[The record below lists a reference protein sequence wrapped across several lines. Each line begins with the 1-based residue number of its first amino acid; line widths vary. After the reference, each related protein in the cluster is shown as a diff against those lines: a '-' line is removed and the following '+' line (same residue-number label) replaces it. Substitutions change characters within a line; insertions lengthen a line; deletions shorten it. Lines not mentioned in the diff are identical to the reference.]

1 MALSKQ
7 QLAEL
12 VEQARA
18 RNAARIAKEQE
29 SAVGRTSVINTAT
42 TTAIPVPVMPV
53 PAVTYPIATMAM
65 QIAAQPVAPQPAQSQ
80 QPMANKLATM
90 MGVGVT
96 SAGQTLNEQQ
106 LQAVD
111 LALQGTSFCLIGA
124 AGTGKTTTTREIIAR
139 VQRSNHCLPIPNNSK
154 MLTKGAPGI
163 VICGF
168 TNKAVN
174 NIRKGLPLHL
184 QSHCMTIHKLIEF
197 GPVFYEIDTDDG
209 PKNTMRF
216 EPMRHRMNPLP
227 HISVLI
233 VEEASMVGTDL
244 WADLMAAL
252 PDPSKTQVIMLGDLN
267 QIPPVF
273 GPSIL
278 GFKLAEAPT
287 VELTHVYRQAL
298 LSPIISL
305 ATDVRTNNS
314 FKLPRGLTDV
324 IVHDNGEHG
333 KLTIH
338 PWKQRVPH
346 ETATHFMKKFLPQM
360 IDTGVY
366 DPEDDQILCP
376 YNKSFGTLELN
387 RIIADHLARK
397 RGAIVW
403 EVIARYNK
411 TYWAV
416 GDRVLYDRH
425 DAIIRDIKRTN
436 GYIGKVP
443 QNESTTL
450 NRWGF
455 DSNGIATPQ
464 MSALEMLNAL
474 ETAKEDDD
482 AKNLAS
488 HTITIYIPD
497 LDKEE
502 VLNTAGAINSL
513 LFSYALTIHKSQG
526 SEWRKVFLFLHNS
539 HSTLLSR
546 ELLYTGITRAREEL
560 YIICEGD
567 NKGKPNTMLQGAG
580 RPVIPG
586 TTLREKI
593 AYFSG
598 LAKQLVS
605 KASKASNSDDDY

>member
-7 QLAEL
+7 QLEEL
-12 VEQARA
+12 VAQAKA
-18 RNAARIAKEQE
+18 RNAERVAKLATPITAQIE
-29 SAVGRTSVINTAT
+29 AVGRASGIPILPTANQASNQ
-42 TTAIPVPVMPV
+42 AIVG
-53 PAVTYPIATMAM
+53 T
-65 QIAAQPVAPQPAQSQ
+65 VANAIE
-80 QPMANKLATM
+80 
-90 MGVGVT
+90 
-96 SAGQTLNEQQ
+96 LNEQQ
-106 LQAVD
+106 SSAVT
-111 LALQGTSFCLIGA
+111 LALEGRSFCLIGA
-124 AGTGKTTTTREIIAR
+124 AGTGKTTTTREIITK
-139 VQRSNHCLPIPNNSK
+139 VQRSNHCLPIPDNSK
-154 MLTKGAPGI
+154 MLVKGAPGI
-163 VICGF
+163 VIVGF

-174 NIRKGLPLHL
+174 NIRKGLPSHL

-197 GPVFYEIDTDDG
+197 GPEFFDVETDEG
-209 PKNTMRF
+209 TKTSMRF
-216 EPMRHRMNPLP
+216 SPMRHRLNKLP

-244 WADLMAAL
+244 WEDLMAAL
-252 PDPSKTQVIMLGDLN
+252 PNPQKTQVIMLGDLN

-278 GFKLAEAPT
+278 GFKLAEQVT
-287 VELTHVYRQAL
+287 IELTHVYRQAL

-314 FKLPRGLTDV
+314 FKLPHGLTDV

-346 ETATHFMKKFLPQM
+346 ETATHFMKKFLPAM
-360 IDTGVY
+360 IDNGVY
-366 DPEDDQILCP
+366 DPEEDQILCP

-387 RIIADHLARK
+387 RIIADHLAK
-397 RGAIVW
+397 TRGSYVW

-416 GDRVLYDRH
+416 GDRVLFDRH
-425 DAIIRDIKRTN
+425 EAVIREIKRTN

-443 QNESTTL
+443 QPESITL

-455 DSNGIATPQ
+455 DPQGQATPQ
-464 MSALEMLNAL
+464 LTALEMLNAL

-482 AKNLAS
+482 SKNLAS

-502 VLNTAGAINSL
+502 ILNTAGEINSL
-513 LFSYALTIHKSQG
+513 LFCYALTIHKSQG

-546 ELLYTGITRAREEL
+546 ELLYTGITRARHEL

-605 KASKASNSDDDY
+605 KMDSRKKEEEDM